1 MPEEE
6 NEKQNKHETI
16 FFEESSDLEELVW
29 ENSKE
34 ELGAVEGRNG
44 HQIKDGQKNINKDDE
59 RCNLN
64 EGRITRDTNAQ
75 KYAKNKGEKDV
86 RCWPG
91 NRYGCL

>member
-59 RCNLN
+59 RCDLN
-64 EGRITRDTNAQ
+64 EGRITRDTHAQ